1 MIFLKCESIVI
12 VSNNVVLNGIVQSSS
27 RSYFGS
33 ESLCIQRRP
42 QIVLIV
48 NEEGLPVKGN
58 RKKNTRS
65 YSMVFQTNRTTSNIK
80 TSHTGQNNPVPESLF
95 FALLFSQFLRGVEI
109 DLSSLRAS
117 TSVTLPAIKFEALS
131 NDSPREMRKWFSS
144 ADSQLPCRSLASW
157 LC

>member
-1 MIFLKCESIVI
+1 M
-12 VSNNVVLNGIVQSSS
+12 SNNVVLNGIVLSSS
-27 RSYFGS
+27 MSYFGS

-58 RKKNTRS
+58 RKKKTPDRIRWF
-65 YSMVFQTNRTTSNIK
+65 FQTNRTTNKIK
-80 TSHTGQNNPVPESLF
+80 TSHTGQNNPLPESLF

-109 DLSSLRAS
+109 NLSSLRAS
-117 TSVTLPAIKFEALS
+117 TSVTLPAIKFEAQ
-131 NDSPREMRKWFSS
+131 NNGSPRETRKWFSS

>member
-1 MIFLKCESIVI
+1 M
-12 VSNNVVLNGIVQSSS
+12 
-27 RSYFGS
+27 
-33 ESLCIQRRP
+33 
-42 QIVLIV
+42 LIV

-58 RKKNTRS
+58 RRKKKHRIRWF
-65 YSMVFQTNRTTSNIK
+65 FQTNRTTNKIK
-80 TSHTGQNNPVPESLF
+80 TSHTGKNNPVPESLF

-109 DLSSLRAS
+109 NLSSLRAS

-131 NDSPREMRKWFSS
+131 NDSPREMRKWFST